1 MILTDT
7 TKVDAKL
14 NNMSNIII
22 YPKIFTSEKIG
33 KRENV
38 RENLE
43 IQ

>member
-14 NNMSNIII
+14 NNMSNIFT
-22 YPKIFTSEKIG
+22 KIFTSEKIG